1 MNPVLSSVFSKTLY
15 DRRRGLAGWS
25 AGVVVAT
32 LLILALWP
40 TVRDMDD
47 LEQLVAGYPEELR
60 ELFGIETLATP
71 AGFLNG

>member
-1 MNPVLSSVFSKTLY
+1 MNLVLSSVFGKTLY

-40 TVRDMDD
+40 TVRGMDD
-47 LEQLVAGYPEELR
+47 LPPSSPPSASGR
-60 ELFGIETLATP
+60 A
-71 AGFLNG
+71 